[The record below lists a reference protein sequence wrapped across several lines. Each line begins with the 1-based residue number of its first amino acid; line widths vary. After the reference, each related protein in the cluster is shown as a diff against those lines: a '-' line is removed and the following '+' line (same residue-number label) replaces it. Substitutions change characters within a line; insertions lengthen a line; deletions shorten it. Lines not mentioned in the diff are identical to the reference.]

1 MSLSHGAIDEQAP
14 VSDLRLRGVAWND
27 SCTARER
34 RRTHV
39 EPSEEREPMTLILA
53 RMSAVILQAE
63 SAPDDRSVLT
73 DWYPGALLV
82 LVIFGTWLF
91 WRYAKKAGGGRKRP

>member
-1 MSLSHGAIDEQAP
+1 
-14 VSDLRLRGVAWND
+14 
-27 SCTARER
+27 
-34 RRTHV
+34 
-39 EPSEEREPMTLILA
+39 MTLILA

-91 WRYAKKAGGGRKRP
+91 WR